1 MASPHEA
8 TKDFIIKSLKTSK
21 KLEKKEKILEA
32 LTCLESV
39 STLQDAKQLDLCQQV
54 AVQVSKLCNKLIH
67 QVSNKVTYLRRAE
80 HALNAWLSLSNN
92 QVSTFD
98 EKVIRMMLVT
108 YNNWATFHQS
118 GQNYHMA
125 LNYLMKGLH
134 IIDESEIEQADS
146 LECVAKTKL
155 NVSALYSELHRYE
168 DAIRY
173 AEDCL
178 KTLQNE
184 FKIRLGGHEFSDMEG
199 KERMKTETMITTYV
213 TAFYNIGVAEEY
225 LGNRDRMIQA
235 FKNAVNIGT
244 PFLKLTNEV
253 LLSAKR
259 ALTEGQ
265 SIKNRTLH
273 LTSIKTQVLQISK
286 TEKLKNSSRNHKIFP
301 FTILGRRAT
310 KVQVSKEK
318 DPNDQKRPGRY
329 YSEARLKKLQEKIE
343 NDDEKNFVSA
353 DQYFYREISKL
364 MNISSD
370 IKFLKPLTTS
380 AAMTLWDRQVE
391 EKLKISDLRLK
402 KQHRFENL
410 NYEPGGIL
418 KMQEDI
424 ERLKEIDEDVLK
436 KQEIKMKSK
445 MKTKIYKH
453 LVRSLSS
460 RNSKYSFPPQ
470 SNL

>member
-1 MASPHEA
+1 MASPHDA
-8 TKDFIIKSLKTSK
+8 AKDFITKSLKASK
-21 KLEKKEKILEA
+21 KLEKSKKLLEA
-32 LTCLESV
+32 LTCLEPV
-39 STLQDAKQLDLCQQV
+39 STFQDQKQLGLCQKI
-54 AVQVSKLCNKLIH
+54 AVQISKLCNKLTL
-67 QVSNKVTYLRRAE
+67 QVPNKVTYLRRAE

-92 QVSTFD
+92 QVSSFD
-98 EKVIRMMLVT
+98 EKVIRTMLVT

-125 LNYLMKGLH
+125 LNYLMKGLQ
-134 IIDESEIEQADS
+134 IIDETDIEQADS
-146 LECVAKTKL
+146 FECVAKTKL

-184 FKIRLGGHEFSDMEG
+184 FKIRLGGQEFSEMEG
-199 KERMKTETMITTYV
+199 KERIKTETMITTYV

-225 LGNRDRMIQA
+225 LGNRERMIQA
-235 FKNAVNIGT
+235 FKNAINIGS
-244 PFLKLTNEV
+244 PFLKLSNEV
-253 LLSAKR
+253 LLSAKKG
-259 ALTEGQ
+259 LTEGQ

-273 LTSIKTQVLQISK
+273 LTPIKSPVLPIPK
-286 TEKLKNSSRNHKIFP
+286 TEKAKTSARDHKIFP
-301 FTILGRRAT
+301 FTVLGRRAT
-310 KVQVSKEK
+310 KVIVSKEK
-318 DPNDQKRPGRY
+318 EPSDQKRPGRY
-329 YSEARLKKLQEKIE
+329 YSEARLKKLEEKID
-343 NDDEKNFVSA
+343 NDDKKNFVSA

-380 AAMTLWDRQVE
+380 AAMTLWDRQIE
-391 EKLKISDLRLK
+391 ENIKISQLRMK

-410 NYEPGGIL
+410 DYEPGGTL
-418 KMQEDI
+418 KMQENI

-445 MKTKIYKH
+445 MKTKVYKQ